1 MKISVLGLLLFLTV
15 LAFSGCSSKPN
26 IVTKEYCEGLTRPER
41 VSSKAP
47 ICQHIRDI
55 DEKADCASKKYV
67 TLESD
72 YDNLLDYV
80 RDCK

>member
-1 MKISVLGLLLFLTV
+1 MKISVLGLLSLLTV
-15 LAFSGCSSKPN
+15 LAFSGCSAKPN
-26 IVTKEYCEGLTRPER
+26 IVTREYCDGLEPPMR

-55 DEKADCASKKYV
+55 DEKAECASNKYV

-72 YDNLLDYV
+72 YDNLLDFV